1 MFRIVY
7 FAVPAISV
15 MYYCFL
21 LFNTGMVTK
30 FQQLSIICITL
41 IFMLST
47 FLMRAPESEEEPE
60 KPAQRF
66 VIGTTVQLLLSLAF
80 LLYSRFAFAIHFRE
94 VAITF
99 IVLFIPMLLV
109 QSFFLLKNLKK

>member
-21 LFNTGMVTK
+21 LFNNGVVTK
-30 FQQLSIICITL
+30 FQQLAIICVTL
-41 IFMLST
+41 IFILST
-47 FLMRAPESEEEPE
+47 FLMRAPESEDAPE

-66 VIGTTVQLLLSLAF
+66 VIGTTIQLLLSLAF
-80 LLYSRFAFAIHFRE
+80 LLYCRFAFAVHFRDIA
-94 VAITF
+94 VTF

-109 QSFFLLKNLKK
+109 QSFFLLRNLKK